1 MELYLVQHAQA
12 LPKEQN
18 PQRPL
23 TEEGRHAA
31 DAVASACGRLGL
43 TVQQIQH
50 SGKTRAEQTATILAG
65 TLSPPEVFVQV
76 AGLGP
81 RDDVEP
87 VAHRLERGKQPVLL
101 VGHLP
106 FLERL
111 AAYLLTGD
119 PECAVI
125 EFTNASGVCL
135 VREGSRWQ
143 VRAILT
149 PEIAKL

>member
-1 MELYLVQHAQA
+1 MDLYLVQHAQA
-12 LPKEQN
+12 VPKQQN

-31 DAVASACGRLGL
+31 DVVASACGRLGL
-43 TVQQIQH
+43 TVQQIWH

-65 TLSPPEVFVQV
+65 TLSPPEGVVQV

-81 RDDVEP
+81 RDDVQP
-87 VAHRLERGKQPVLL
+87 VARRLERGTQPVLL

-119 PECAVI
+119 PECTVVQ
-125 EFTNASGVCL
+125 FTNASVVCL
-135 VREGSRWQ
+135 VREGTRWQ
-143 VRAILT
+143 VRWILT
-149 PEIAKL
+149 PEIAEL